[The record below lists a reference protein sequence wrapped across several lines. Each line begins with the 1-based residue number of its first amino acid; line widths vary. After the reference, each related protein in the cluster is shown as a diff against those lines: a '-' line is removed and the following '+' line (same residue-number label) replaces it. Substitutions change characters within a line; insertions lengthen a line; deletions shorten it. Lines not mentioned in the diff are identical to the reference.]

1 MDDKNVTIFEESK
14 SSIQNLLNGI
24 EYGSY
29 RLPDLQ
35 RPFVWTNSKIRDLFD
50 SMYRGFP
57 IGFFLFWH
65 NPSVDADKVK
75 SIGDNQKATV
85 HPDFLI
91 IDGQQRLTALFAVM
105 KGVRVYDKT
114 YAYRDIRIA
123 FNPVIEKFDV
133 ANAATSQ
140 NHEWIESITDVFKNG
155 SFAFINDY
163 ISRLKT
169 YRETVDAR
177 VGQLRQ
183 TLGTGKRMAGKDK
196 EFLIS
201 RLNTMTDPS
210 EDAREA
216 ILKAR
221 DGITLSPHEDD
232 LIQQVLNFS
241 VHYNEPDIAERIS
254 RLAQLVNYPYQAL
267 VINTSVED
275 EVVADIFTRINSKG
289 TKLNQGDFILTLTSV
304 FWEEGRRIIDDFCA
318 QAKTAPG
325 RNAKPSSFNRVFE
338 PDPQD
343 IIRVVGALGFK
354 RARMRELYAILKGRD
369 PVSRKFSEELRI
381 AQFERIQRILPV
393 VVDNMNWHNFL
404 KVIEGLG
411 FKGKELVSSKMALT
425 YAYAFYLI
433 GKIDH
438 GLDEDSLRKCI
449 GKWFFFIN
457 LTSRYSSSPEST
469 MESDL
474 NHIKACQT
482 SPEYIS
488 YIENTVNTS
497 LTADF
502 WDITLPKDIL
512 ISASPTHP
520 VANAFYAIQIFE
532 NDYALFSD
540 HKIADLFD
548 PSKRIKKSSLDK
560 HHLFPLNH
568 LKKRLGI
575 KERHKI
581 NQIANLTYIEYH
593 RNIKIKDGDPKDYMQ
608 QVRAMYQGRED
619 ELVNNLISHCIPE
632 NFQDIDYD
640 DFLEK
645 RRALIAKRIRVFFNK
660 RFTTR

>member
-1 MDDKNVTIFEESK
+1 MDNKNVTIFEETK
-14 SSIQNLLNGI
+14 SSIQNLLNNI
-24 EYGSY
+24 EDGTY

-35 RPFVWTNSKIRDLFD
+35 RPFVWTNTKIRDLFD

-65 NPSVDADKVK
+65 NPSVDAGKAK
-75 SIGDNQKATV
+75 SIGANQKATI
-85 HPDFLI
+85 HPDYLI
-91 IDGQQRLTALFAVM
+91 IDGQQRLTALFAVI
-105 KGVRVYDKT
+105 KGVKVYDKT
-114 YAYRDIRIA
+114 YTYRDIRIS

-133 ANAATSQ
+133 ANAATSL
-140 NHEWIESITDVFKNG
+140 NHEWIENITDVFKNG
-155 SFAFINDY
+155 SYSFINNY
-163 ISRLKT
+163 ITRLKA

-177 VGQLRQ
+177 VALLRQ
-183 TLGTGKRMAGKDK
+183 ALQSGKRITGKDK

-201 RLNTMTDPS
+201 RLNNMPDPS
-210 EDAREA
+210 EDARDA
-216 ILKAR
+216 ILKTR
-221 DGITLSPHEDD
+221 DGITLSPREND
-232 LIQQVLNFS
+232 LLRQVLDFA
-241 VHYNEPDIAERIS
+241 VHYNESDIADRIG
-254 RLAQLVNYPYQAL
+254 RLIQLENYPYQAL
-267 VINTSVED
+267 SINTTVED

-318 QAKTAPG
+318 QAKTVPG
-325 RNAKPSSFNRVFE
+325 KNVKTSSFNRIFE

-343 IIRVVGALGFK
+343 IIRAVGALGFK

-381 AQFERIQRILPV
+381 AQFDRIQSTLPI

-404 KVIEGLG
+404 KIIEGLG
-411 FKGKELVSSKMALT
+411 FKGKELISSKMALT

-433 GKIDH
+433 GKVDYK
-438 GLDEDSLRKCI
+438 LDEDSLRRCV

-474 NHIKACQT
+474 NNLKACKNA
-482 SPEYIS
+482 SEYAA
-488 YIENTVNTS
+488 YIESTVNTS
-497 LTADF
+497 LTTDF
-502 WDITLPKDIL
+502 WEITLPKDLL

-520 VANAFYAIQIFE
+520 VANAFYAIQIVD
-532 NDYALFSD
+532 NDLALFSGYR
-540 HKIADLFD
+540 ISDLFD

-568 LKKRLGI
+568 LKKRLGV

-593 RNIKIKDGDPKDYMQ
+593 RNIKIKDGDPKDYMG
-608 QVRAMYQGRED
+608 QVLSMYKEKEE
-619 ELVNNLISHCIPE
+619 ELKANLESHCVPE
-632 NFQDIDYD
+632 NFQEMTYD
-640 DFLEK
+640 DFLEH
-645 RRALIAKRIRVFFNK
+645 RRDLLARRIRVFFEKNL
-660 RFTTR
+660 R